1 MGNINIHNMASRYI
15 ARRYGETSSE
25 LTRRGTSMTREV
37 RARSSSREPGQYNI
51 RSRSYSPARASGQS
65 QFSNNL
71 QYYRPVQNESIH
83 ERDLFSNFVSSTSTS
98 GTYSSGNMANFKDQF
113 STMVQDRW
121 SRKQL
126 EDPSVDHDFARKA
139 SAWSNYLSRG
149 PRAASEVL
157 GRKHSAARLVESNF
171 SLPKIYVYHNSAC

>member
-71 QYYRPVQNESIH
+71 QYYRPVQNEVKNVH
-83 ERDLFSNFVSSTSTS
+83 LCLRQKYDAFFSQFTK
-98 GTYSSGNMANFKDQF
+98 GTCCFQIS
-113 STMVQDRW
+113 
-121 SRKQL
+121 
-126 EDPSVDHDFARKA
+126 
-139 SAWSNYLSRG
+139 
-149 PRAASEVL
+149 
-157 GRKHSAARLVESNF
+157 
-171 SLPKIYVYHNSAC
+171 